1 METPVWKVK
10 AFEELTTTEL
20 YQILLLRAEVFV
32 VEQNCPYQD
41 VDNADQKALNLWA
54 EMCGKVVA

>member
-32 VEQNCPYQD
+32 VETKLPIPGCR
-41 VDNADQKALNLWA
+41 
-54 EMCGKVVA
+54 

>member
-1 METPVWKVK
+1 MEIPVWKVK

-32 VEQNCPYQD
+32 NGTKLPIPGCRQYRSKSFAFVGRNG
-41 VDNADQKALNLWA
+41 
-54 EMCGKVVA
+54 M